1 MMPYGQMRMDAMLTL
16 LTALIAAAPVAVPH
30 GPVPSNDARQWV
42 TNADYPIRSLAG
54 LQEGVVQ
61 VRLPVNRNGEVD
73 QCAVGISS
81 GWPELDQNTC
91 LLIATRA
98 RFHPAR
104 NARGQRIAGEVVQR
118 IRWTIPR

>member
-16 LTALIAAAPVAVPH
+16 LTALLAAAPMAVPH
-30 GPVPSNDARQWV
+30 GPVPITDGRPLV
-42 TNADYPIRSLAG
+42 TSADYPIRSLAG
-54 LQEGVVQ
+54 LQEGMVQ
-61 VRLPVNRNGEVD
+61 VRLTVNRNGEVD
-73 QCAVGISS
+73 QCTVGISS

-104 NARGQRIAGEVVQR
+104 NARGQRIAGEVVRR
-118 IRWTIPR
+118 IRWSIPR